1 VVKTDDARDDASNF
15 ETYATTR
22 ILRDGSKSGSSIG
35 RTTFVTKKTNDSEGF
50 QDDET
55 TSDPYDPYATTNVA
69 RSDELK
75 SKSNRDADPGT
86 ESGLDAASL
95 MRMFA
100 GRELTDAERAAAD
113 DVFLRSR
120 DEDVSEN
127 RKEVFERESRKEE
140 NAEGDVFA
148 SRVSVPVP
156 VPPAKGS
163 VSDQQ
168 RRVRPSRDAEE
179 ARRRAKALADA
190 PRFDEAR
197 ATRRLTPH
205 GRSATFPFSAAAAA
219 SEKQKPDADFA
230 KKKRFAFH
238 PDDILAYAFETCVVD
253 ENGRF
258 ERLLPSA
265 DGDEGGGAGRS
276 VKSASPFPPA
286 LAALVGATSP
296 AALPDRRRLKEA
308 IRAYEFFSTND
319 TRASDDE
326 RSSSDGSSSE
336 GDDDSDDD
344 ETSDDDPIGGVSR
357 ATLRSK
363 ADALLRRFARFPRDP
378 LRATDVDPRAL
389 IDHDASWDNTPLD
402 AIERA
407 RVATDGD
414 ETRVEINEA
423 RCAAARLPPAV
434 AAVASRRFQVD
445 VLLKAASWH
454 AGLAR
459 GASAALPDARAARR
473 VRGALEHVLH
483 ELGETEALERVLA
496 FEPPE
501 DAAETM

>member
-1 VVKTDDARDDASNF
+1 
-15 ETYATTR
+15 
-22 ILRDGSKSGSSIG
+22 
-35 RTTFVTKKTNDSEGF
+35 
-50 QDDET
+50 
-55 TSDPYDPYATTNVA
+55 
-69 RSDELK
+69 
-75 SKSNRDADPGT
+75 
-86 ESGLDAASL
+86 

-113 DVFLRSR
+113 DVFLRKG

-127 RKEVFERESRKEE
+127 VSSAEEERESAGA
-140 NAEGDVFA
+140 AEDDVFA
-148 SRVSVPVP
+148 SRAPSLVPVP

-163 VSDQQ
+163 VSDLQ

-179 ARRRAKALADA
+179 ARRRAKQLADA

-205 GRSATFPFSAAAAA
+205 GRSATFTSSASSSAAFSAA
-219 SEKQKPDADFA
+219 SEKQKPDADA
-230 KKKRFAFH
+230 NEASARANKKNERFAFH

-258 ERLLPSA
+258 ERPFPSA
-265 DGDEGGGAGRS
+265 EKNGGDEQAPRAG
-276 VKSASPFPPA
+276 KKTSPFATSPFAPA
-286 LAALVGATSP
+286 LAALVRVSSP

-308 IRAYEFFSTND
+308 IKAQEFWGGD
-319 TRASDDE
+319 RTRASDDE
-326 RSSSDGSSSE
+326 RSFSSSDGSSSA
-336 GDDDSDDD
+336 GGSDSDDD
-344 ETSDDDPIGGVSR
+344 GDDDPIGGVSR

-389 IDHDASWDNTPLD
+389 IEHDASWDNTPLD

-414 ETRVEINEA
+414 ETRVEMNEA

-434 AAVASRRFQVD
+434 AAVASRRVQVD

-501 DAAETM
+501 DAAEPL